1 MMAPTAASFTKASRW
16 IGRKFQPLSGGLFV
30 ERHAVEGRHS
40 LVAPSFDFTP
50 PVGRRSAQELIDY
63 VFMKFIKFLLNNEN
77 ILALLFALAIIL
89 LIIVTADTSP
99 MWIYQGF

>member
-1 MMAPTAASFTKASRW
+1 
-16 IGRKFQPLSGGLFV
+16 
-30 ERHAVEGRHS
+30 
-40 LVAPSFDFTP
+40 
-50 PVGRRSAQELIDY
+50 
-63 VFMKFIKFLLNNEN
+63 MKFIKFLLNNEN